1 MRAKRKT
8 PVSQQ
13 NEGAQMS
20 SELES
25 DRAMVLNLELREPM
39 VLPVISMRLRT
50 RRQVPSLQT
59 RSEDHFAGHSDL
71 YVRCLSAVLV
81 FVTLGFANVI

>member
-8 PVSQQ
+8 SESQQ

-20 SELES
+20 SELGS

-50 RRQVPSLQT
+50 SAKFRVYKPAVKIILQVTQICT
-59 RSEDHFAGHSDL
+59 FAASE
-71 YVRCLSAVLV
+71 
-81 FVTLGFANVI
+81 I

>member
-8 PVSQQ
+8 SESQQ

-25 DRAMVLNLELREPM
+25 DRATMVLNLELREPM

-50 RRQVPSLQT
+50 SAKFRVYKPAVKIILQVTQICT
-59 RSEDHFAGHSDL
+59 FAASE
-71 YVRCLSAVLV
+71 
-81 FVTLGFANVI
+81 I

>member
-50 RRQVPSLQT
+50 SAKFRVYKPAVKIILQVTQICT
-59 RSEDHFAGHSDL
+59 FA
-71 YVRCLSAVLV
+71 A
-81 FVTLGFANVI
+81 